1 MQAAV
6 TGGRG
11 FIGEQLIMRLV
22 AEGAKVRV
30 LARRKPLK
38 NPFGIEFSEGDLTLS
53 HSNLLRFVDGAD
65 VVFHCAAEIHD
76 EQRMHLVNVLGTRRL
91 IDAAR
96 GCIGRWVQLSSV
108 GVYGPISSGVVTENQ
123 PEAPTGKYES
133 TKTEADILVSA
144 AVAEGAFSAVLLR
157 PSNVYG
163 PTMRNRSLFHLI
175 RAVDQGLFFFIGPPG
190 AVANYVHVDNVVEAL
205 IRSANTPHNKDAGTY
220 IVSDH
225 RSLEEFIGI
234 IAESL
239 GRNVPSLRV
248 PDWIALGAA
257 FAGGWLPGFPLTTG
271 RVKALTSR
279 AVYSTH
285 RIETELGY
293 APVVSME
300 RGLRQMVSA
309 FRDKTRHV
317 V

>member
-30 LARRKPLK
+30 LSRRKPLK
-38 NPFGIEFSEGDLTLS
+38 NPLGVEFSEGDLTLP
-53 HSNLLRFVDGAD
+53 HSDLLRFVDGAD

-76 EQRMHLVNVLGTRRL
+76 EYRMHLVNVLGTRRL
-91 IDAAR
+91 INAAR

-108 GVYGPISSGVVTENQ
+108 GVYGPISAGVVTENQ

-133 TKTEADILVSA
+133 TKTEADILVRA

-175 RAVDQGLFFFIGPPG
+175 RAVDRGLFFFIGCPG
-190 AVANYVHVDNVVEAL
+190 AAANYIHVDNVVEAL
-205 IRSANTPHNKDAGTY
+205 IRSANAPHTDVGIYN
-220 IVSDH
+220 VSDH
-225 RSLEEFIGI
+225 RSLEDFIGI

-239 GRNVPSLRV
+239 GRTVPSLRI
-248 PDWIALGAA
+248 PDWLAWSAAL
-257 FAGGWLPGFPLTTG
+257 AGGWLPGFPLTAS

-279 AVYSTH
+279 TVYSTH

-309 FRDKTRHV
+309 FRDKARHAV
-317 V
+317 